1 MRGRSVG
8 SFGPLWPRC
17 RVGAILFVV
26 LAAPASADA
35 TVTEP
40 PIPGATVGETVPK
53 PSPAAEVSVVTS
65 RGFSATAATLPG
77 LFVTRG
83 ETIDYEK
90 DAQTSPGTFSTG
102 CGLTGQLLMRPGAC
116 HLALGWYNA
125 TEGATT
131 PPARAEIYE
140 ILPATFPMCPATI
153 DPALSCCD
161 DADFCPLATYDT
173 TQTPHHRWNMVP
185 FSVAAIR
192 ADAHYQGGLIGFAL
206 MGVGS
211 NTQCTQNKY
220 SQLDLNE
227 KSPSGQAWVGS
238 VVYRSTVAPGSY
250 YLAFED
256 APTTPQSWKGP
267 NNSND
272 GDFNDFVLYL
282 TGVCNDTGIGGATGA
297 GGNGGAAGSAG
308 AAGGSHGNGG
318 DHGLGGGGGGSERG
332 GGGGA
337 GAGGSA
343 GRSGAANG
351 GGGAAGGAGDA
362 AGGGIGDGGGG
373 GAGESAGGRGGG
385 GGSAG
390 SSASGTGGVPSGSGS
405 TSSCSC
411 TTPVAQGG
419 GGPLAAGLILAF
431 VLLHRRRRRDPVT
444 ASKQGRPLPLSTK
457 DQSRRKPWP
466 V

>member
-8 SFGPLWPRC
+8 SFGRLWPRW

-26 LAAPASADA
+26 LAAPASAGA

-40 PIPGATVGETVPK
+40 PIPGSTLGETVPK
-53 PSPAAEVSVVTS
+53 PSPAGEISVVTA
-65 RGFSATAATLPG
+65 RGFSASAATLPG
-77 LFVTRG
+77 LFASRG
-83 ETIDYEK
+83 ETIDYVK
-90 DAQTSPGTFSTG
+90 DGQTSPGTFSTE
-102 CGLTGQLLMRPGAC
+102 CGLTAQLLMRPGGC

-173 TQTPHHRWNMVP
+173 TQAPFHRWNMVP

-192 ADAHYQGGLIGFAL
+192 ADARYLGGLIGFAL
-206 MGVGS
+206 MGAGS

-220 SQLDLNE
+220 SQLDVNE
-227 KSPSGQAWVGS
+227 KSPSGQAWVGA

-256 APTTPQSWKGP
+256 APTTAQSWKGP
-267 NNSND
+267 NNGND

-282 TGVCNDTGIGGATGA
+282 TGVCTDTGMGGATGA

-308 AAGGSHGNGG
+308 GGHGNGG
-318 DHGLGGGGGGSERG
+318 DHGLGGGGGRAERG
-332 GGGGA
+332 GAGGA
-337 GAGGSA
+337 GAGGGA
-343 GRSGAANG
+343 GRSGSANG

-362 AGGGIGDGGGG
+362 TGGGIGDGGGG

-411 TTPVAQGG
+411 ATPVAEGA
-419 GGPLAAGLILAF
+419 GGPLAGALILAF
-431 VLLHRRRRRDPVT
+431 VVLHRRRRGDPVT
-444 ASKQGRPLPLSTK
+444 ASKQGRPLPLPTN
-457 DQSRRKPWP
+457 DQSRSKPWP